1 MSSEGTET
9 RTSIPVP
16 EAEWLAAAREAAAT
30 AAAFIAAQA
39 ATRHD
44 LVWEE
49 KSDVDFVSA
58 VDIGAE
64 ERIGAVLASRLPT
77 LRVIGEEL
85 GPTGDA
91 STGFVAIVDPLDGTT
106 NFLHGYPAYGVSI
119 CIAVDGVPRVGVV
132 HDVARGG
139 VFWAV
144 AGHGA
149 WHDDT
154 RLHVSRIHQPS
165 RALIG
170 TGFPFKDMSKAPQ
183 YLTHFSAFMP
193 QVAGMRRAGSAALD
207 LCDVAAGRF
216 DAFWELT
223 LAPWDVAA
231 GLLLVR
237 EAGGLATDLDGLDAP
252 LAHGPVVAGNPVM
265 HGWVLQQ
272 LRTAGTATAG

>member
-1 MSSEGTET
+1 
-9 RTSIPVP
+9 VP

-106 NFLHGYPAYGVSI
+106 NFLHGIRRTVLPSASPSMA
-119 CIAVDGVPRVGVV
+119 CRVGVV
-132 HDVARGG
+132 HEGARRRVLGRGG
-139 VFWAV
+139 PR
-144 AGHGA
+144 
-149 WHDDT
+149 
-154 RLHVSRIHQPS
+154 RLAR
-165 RALIG
+165 
-170 TGFPFKDMSKAPQ
+170 
-183 YLTHFSAFMP
+183 
-193 QVAGMRRAGSAALD
+193 
-207 LCDVAAGRF
+207 
-216 DAFWELT
+216 
-223 LAPWDVAA
+223 
-231 GLLLVR
+231 
-237 EAGGLATDLDGLDAP
+237 
-252 LAHGPVVAGNPVM
+252 
-265 HGWVLQQ
+265 
-272 LRTAGTATAG
+272 